1 MYRQLMVRPVTA
13 PPAAAAVL
21 LFSKTSAV
29 PPAYAPIDRL
39 AGGALAAAL
48 ARTEFSAS
56 RGSVSVLYPDQSGAA
71 KGFERLF
78 VLGVGDVDKF
88 TLEGVRIAAAKL
100 LRAAWTSKVTSVRLD
115 VAAIAGDA
123 DLEAVGR
130 ALGDGLA
137 IANFEFDAFK
147 GTAAPGSAGSASSGK
162 KAASPAPLDF
172 TIELDPSQ
180 KQLRAGIERSLTLG
194 DSVNL
199 ARTLAATPPNV
210 ANPQYLAAKA
220 RAIAKETGLKCR
232 VIEASEA
239 AKLGMGGL
247 LAVGGAGSAPPVM
260 ITLEHK
266 PKGLKNAKAPVM
278 VVGKAVTFDTG
289 GYSIKPADS
298 MDRMKYDKCGGCAVL
313 AIMHA
318 VATLDLPIHVV
329 GVVPSAEN
337 MISERAYRP
346 GDIVRFFNGVTSE
359 ITNTDAEGRVILAD
373 ALSWGITTYKP
384 RAVVDM
390 ATLTGGVV
398 VALGSACAGAFCPDP
413 DLRSHLFDAADDT
426 GERLWHLP
434 LWDEYRQLIKGTHGD
449 IVNAGTRE
457 ASPCQGAA
465 FLSYFIEPD
474 GREGIPTLPWAHLD
488 IAGVADV
495 KGDTGL
501 FPKGPTG
508 FGVRLLVRA
517 LETWDAKGA

>member
-1 MYRQLMVRPVTA
+1 MYRHLLVRPVTA
-13 PPAAAAVL
+13 PPAAAAL
-21 LFSKTSAV
+21 FLFSKTQDL

-39 AGGALAAAL
+39 AGGVVAPALR
-48 ARTEFSAS
+48 RTEFSAAK
-56 RGSVSVLYPDQSGAA
+56 GALTTLYPVQTGSS

-78 VLGVGDVDKF
+78 LLGVGEAEKF
-88 TLEGVRIAAAKL
+88 TPDALRLAAAKL
-100 LRAAWTSKVTSVRLD
+100 LRTAWAAKITHIRLD
-115 VAAIAGDA
+115 LSAVAGDIDPHA
-123 DLEAVGR
+123 LGR

-147 GTAAPGSAGSASSGK
+147 GTGSPGKGK
-162 KAASPAPLDF
+162 KNAKEAA
-172 TIELDPSQ
+172 ELDLTLEVDPAQ
-180 KQLRAGIERSLTLG
+180 RDLRAGLERSFTVG

-199 ARTLAATPPNV
+199 ARSIAATPPNV
-210 ANPQYLAAKA
+210 ANPQYLANQA
-220 RAIAKETGLKCR
+220 RAIAKQTGLKCR

-247 LAVGGAGSAPPVM
+247 LAVGGAGSAPPAM
-260 ITLEHK
+260 IVLEHK
-266 PKGLKNAKAPVM
+266 PHLPKSAKLQPPVLL
-278 VVGKAVTFDTG
+278 VGKAVTFDTG

-298 MDRMKYDKCGGCAVL
+298 MDRMKYDKCGGVAVL

-318 VATLDLPIHVV
+318 VARLKLPIHVV
-329 GVVPSAEN
+329 GVVPAAEN
-337 MISERAYRP
+337 MISDRAYRP
-346 GDIVRFFNGVTSE
+346 GDIVRFYNGVTSE

-373 ALSWGITTYKP
+373 ALAWGTSTYKP
-384 RAVVDM
+384 RAVVDL

-398 VALGSACAGAFCPDP
+398 VAIGSACAGAFCPDP

-449 IVNAGTRE
+449 IINAGARE

-474 GREGIPTLPWAHLD
+474 GRDGIPTLPWCHLD

-517 LETWDAKGA
+517 LETWDAKNA